1 MLKFQAQTYRINDV
15 VGWHDRRELRLAP
28 EFQRRTVWTPR
39 GKSFLI
45 DSILRGM
52 PLPQFFVREI
62 VLPKEK
68 RTVRE
73 VVDGQQRLS
82 AILGYIAGEYS
93 VLPMHNSEFGRLKYE
108 ELPEDAQK
116 TFLSFPLSVNVLE
129 GTEDADLLEIFA
141 RLNSY
146 SVPLNQQEKLNAMYV
161 GAFKKAITDLSK
173 EHLAYWKRHRILTAQ
188 PIARM
193 KDVELTCE
201 LIAGMLYGLQNQKKI
216 IGTMYK
222 DFDDGFPQIAFLKP
236 RFAETLQICQELV
249 GGDLSGTIFQ
259 RSSLFYSLYIAVYDC
274 MYGLEAQENAT
285 QKIATLD
292 GRLTAQ
298 NRLVGLSQ
306 AIEDEVGRLDYLQF
320 YEATRQSTDK
330 LSQRRTRHLVLTEI
344 IAPAFHG

>member
-1 MLKFQAQTYRINDV
+1 MLKFQAQTYRVNDV

-82 AILGYIAGEYS
+82 AILGYVAGEYT
-93 VLPMHNSEFGRLKYE
+93 VLPMHNSEFARLKYD
-108 ELPEDAQK
+108 ELPEDTQK
-116 TFLSFPLSVNVLE
+116 SFLSFPLSVNVLQ

-146 SVPLNQQEKLNAMYV
+146 SVPLNQQEKLNAQYV
-161 GAFKKAITDLSK
+161 GAFKKAMADLAK

-201 LIAGMLYGLQNQKKI
+201 LIGGMLHGLQNQKKI
-216 IGTMYK
+216 IAAMYEK
-222 DFDDGFPQIAFLKP
+222 FDDDFPQISYLSS
-236 RFAETLQICQELV
+236 RFAETLQTCQDLL

-259 RSSLFYSLYIAVYDC
+259 RTSLFYSYYMAVYDSTF
-274 MYGLEAQENAT
+274 GLQAGPNVASRVGNNE
-285 QKIATLD
+285 
-292 GRLTAQ
+292 GRLITQ
-298 NRLVGLSQ
+298 NRLVALSE
-306 AIEDEVGRLDYLQF
+306 AIENENRRQDYLEF

-330 LSQRRTRHLVLTEI
+330 LPQRLTRHSLLREI
-344 IAPAFHG
+344 IAPAFSN

>member
-1 MLKFQAQTYRINDV
+1 MLKFQAQIYRINDI
-15 VGWHDRRELRLAP
+15 VGWHDRRELKLTP

-82 AILGYIAGEYS
+82 AILGYIAGEFS
-93 VLPMHNSEFGRLKYE
+93 VLPMHNQEYGRLKYE
-108 ELPEDAQK
+108 ELPENAQK
-116 TFLSFPLSVNVLE
+116 TFLSFPLSVNILE

-161 GAFKKAITDLSK
+161 GAFKKAMTDLSK
-173 EHLAYWKRHRILTAQ
+173 DHLAYWKRHRILTAQ

-201 LIAGMLYGLQNQKKI
+201 LIAGMLYGIQNQKKI
-216 IGTMYK
+216 ISQMYK
-222 DFDDGFPQIAFLKP
+222 DFDDDFSQARFLRP
-236 RFAETLQICQELV
+236 RFAETLQICQDLM
-249 GGDLSGTIFQ
+249 GGDLSGTLFQ
-259 RSSLFYSLYIAVYDC
+259 RSSIFYSYYMAVYDC
-274 MYGLEAQENAT
+274 TYGVSSNAAALPKSST
-285 QKIATLD
+285 EE
-292 GRLTAQ
+292 GRLAAQ
-298 NRLVGLSQ
+298 NRLIALSE
-306 AIEDEVGRLDYLQF
+306 AMEDDENRKEYLQF

-330 LSQRRTRHLVLTEI
+330 LSQRLTRHALLVGM
-344 IAPAFHG
+344 IAPAFQG

>member
-82 AILGYIAGEYS
+82 AILGYVAGEYT
-93 VLPMHNSEFGRLKYE
+93 VLPMHNPELARLKYE
-108 ELPEDAQK
+108 ELPEDVQK
-116 TFLSFPLSVNVLE
+116 AFLSFPLSVNVLQ

-161 GAFKKAITDLSK
+161 GAFKKAMTDLAK
-173 EHLAYWKRHRILTAQ
+173 DHLAYWKRHRILTAQ

-201 LIAGMLYGLQNQKKI
+201 LVGGMLHGLQNQKKI
-216 IGTMYK
+216 VASMYK
-222 DFDDGFPQIAFLKP
+222 EYDDEFPQITYLRP
-236 RFAETLQICQELV
+236 RFAETLQTCQELL

-259 RSSLFYSLYIAVYDC
+259 RTSLFYSFYMAVYDC
-274 MYGLEAQENAT
+274 TYGLQAGAEATPRIGTNES
-285 QKIATLD
+285 
-292 GRLTAQ
+292 RLTAQ
-298 NRLVGLSQ
+298 NRLIALSEGIQ
-306 AIEDEVGRLDYLQF
+306 NDVTAQGYLEF

-330 LSQRRTRHLVLTEI
+330 LPQRTKRHLILKEM
-344 IAPAFHG
+344 IAPAFPN

>member
-1 MLKFQAQTYRINDV
+1 MKKFQAQTYRINDV

-82 AILGYIAGEYS
+82 AILGYIAGEYT
-93 VLPMHNSEFGRLKYE
+93 VLPMHNSDYARLKYE

-146 SVPLNQQEKLNAMYV
+146 SVPLNQQEKLNAEYV
-161 GAFKKAITDLSK
+161 GAFKKSMTDLAK
-173 EHLAYWKRHRILTAQ
+173 DHLAYWKRHRILTAQ

-201 LIAGMLYGLQNQKKI
+201 LIGGMIHGLQNQKKI
-216 IGTMYK
+216 IATMYK
-222 DFDDGFPQIAFLKP
+222 NYDDEFPQISFLRP
-236 RFAETLQICQELV
+236 RFAETLQTCQDLL

-259 RSSLFYSLYIAVYDC
+259 RSSLFYSFYMAVYDC
-274 MYGLEAQENAT
+274 TYGLQADENMTRRTGTDEGKLA
-285 QKIATLD
+285 
-292 GRLTAQ
+292 AQ
-298 NRLVGLSQ
+298 NRLVALSESL
-306 AIEDEVGRLDYLQF
+306 EDESRRQHYLAF

-330 LSQRRTRHLVLTEI
+330 LSQRTTRHSILTQM
-344 IAPAFHG
+344 IAPAYSS